1 MKRIIALLLALVM
14 CFSLAACAK
23 APASK
28 EEEKGSPVGDST
40 VEIDGESVTIV
51 DMIGRKVQIPADTKN
66 NTVGATYGAA
76 TPFLITLGLGERVL
90 ACNYKNGAFV
100 QMVDEIVYNAKDIG
114 DNTLDYEKLA
124 RINPSVYIC
133 KGKPQDYNKIE
144 QATQVG
150 IPTIAISAE
159 ELDEI
164 LYTYEMLGK
173 AFGVE
178 DRANELINYL
188 NTELANI
195 DKLVATIPEDQRST
209 AVCMG
214 SEIGRVAGSDM
225 LQNIMIERVG
235 GKSVLTPEEQEDR
248 WWFLIGPEA
257 LVSKNPDYIFVTSS
271 AVLNYSAE
279 QMYEDNAFSDM
290 TAVKDK
296 HIFVIP
302 AKKDSWDMPGPGFI
316 LAMYFMMHCMYP
328 DLVTAEDMQNKTD
341 EFYQLFY
348 GKTLTGEEI
357 GYSF

>member
-23 APASK
+23 APVNK
-28 EEEKGSPVGDST
+28 EEKKDSPVGDST

-100 QMVDEIVYNAKDIG
+100 QMVDEVVYNAKDIG

-178 DRANELINYL
+178 DRATELINYL

-214 SEIGRVAGSDM
+214 SEIGRVAGNDM

-235 GKSVLTPEEQEDR
+235 GKSVLTAEEQEDR

-279 QMYEDNAFSDM
+279 QMYEDKAFSDM

-296 HIFVIP
+296 HIFTIP
-302 AKKDSWDMPGPGFI
+302 AIKDSWDMPGPGFI

>member
-1 MKRIIALLLALVM
+1 MKRIIALLLVLVM
-14 CFSLAACAK
+14 SFSLVACTK
-23 APASK
+23 APAK
-28 EEEKGSPVGDST
+28 EGEKKDSPVGDST
-40 VEIDGESVTIV
+40 VEIEGDSITVV
-51 DMIGRKVQIPADTKN
+51 DMIGRKVAIPADTKN

-100 QMVDEIVYNAKDIG
+100 EMVDEVIYNAKDIG

-173 AFGVE
+173 VFGVE
-178 DRANELINYL
+178 DRANELIGYL

-195 DKLVATIPEDQRST
+195 DKLVASIPEDQRST

-235 GKSVLTPEEQEDR
+235 GKSVLTPEEQEDK

-257 LVSKNPDYIFVTSS
+257 LVSKNPDYIFITSS
-271 AVLNYSAE
+271 AVLNYSDKT
-279 QMYEDNAFSDM
+279 MYEDKAFSDM

-302 AKKDSWDMPGPGFI
+302 ALKDSWDMPGPAFI
-316 LAMYFMMHCMYP
+316 LAMYYMMHCMYP
-328 DLVTAEDMQNKTD
+328 DLITAEDMQNKTD
-341 EFYQLFY
+341 EFYELFY
-348 GKTLTGEEI
+348 GMTLSGEKI

>member
-23 APASK
+23 APANK
-28 EEEKGSPVGDST
+28 EEKKGSPVGDST

-76 TPFLITLGLGERVL
+76 TPFLITLGIGERVL

-178 DRANELINYL
+178 DRATELINYL

-225 LQNIMIERVG
+225 LQTIMIERVG

-296 HIFVIP
+296 HIFTIP
-302 AKKDSWDMPGPGFI
+302 AIKDSWDMPGPGFI